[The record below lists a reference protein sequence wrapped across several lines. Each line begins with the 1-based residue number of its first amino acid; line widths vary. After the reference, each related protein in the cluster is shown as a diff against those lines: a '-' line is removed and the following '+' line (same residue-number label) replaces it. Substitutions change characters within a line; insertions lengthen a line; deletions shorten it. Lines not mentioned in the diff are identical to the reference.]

1 MTPIQSGTRPALIPL
16 VGISMLCNVVTV
28 VFARLAYGLLLPGMQ
43 ESLQLSFTQ
52 AALLGTVTALGYL
65 SLVLPAG
72 MLAARYGARRAI
84 LLGTG
89 FAILGFGGL
98 SQASSFPLLIGLM
111 LCLGAATAFSYTPM
125 ISLLG
130 AWYPE
135 RRGTVIGLANSGVG
149 SGMFL
154 TGALVPMLTTQTEGW
169 RQAWLLFALIAVA
182 CALLAWRVLQD
193 PPRMPRPD
201 NPQIQPSG
209 LGTALRNRHVRSV
222 AWIYGIIGVTYILQ
236 SLFMYSFALESGIP
250 ATSAGHLVALMGILS
265 IFASPGW
272 GWAADRIGHDR
283 ALVICMALGAAGT
296 LLPVLWPVYPAF
308 LLHYFV
314 LGATTTGQ
322 FTSIL
327 AAATR
332 TVSREQAAVTISFI
346 TLFFAAGQLL
356 GPSLGG
362 LLLEKTHNFPLM
374 FALSST
380 LVALGTVLSWRSGRR
395 A

>member
-1 MTPIQSGTRPALIPL
+1 MSATQDGARPALIPL
-16 VGISMLCNVVTV
+16 IGISMLCNIVTV

-43 ESLQLSFTQ
+43 ETLGLSFTQ

-72 MLAARYGARRAI
+72 LFAARFGARRAI
-84 LLGTG
+84 MLGTCC
-89 FAILGFGGL
+89 AVLGFSGM
-98 SQASSFPLLIGLM
+98 SQASSFPLLIVLM
-111 LCLGAATAFSYTPM
+111 LCLGAATAFSYTPL

-135 RRGTVIGLANSGVG
+135 RRGIVIGWANSGVG

-154 TGALVPMLTTQTEGW
+154 TGALVPVLTTQSEGW
-169 RQAWLLFALIAVA
+169 RQAWLLFAIIAIV
-182 CALLAWRVLQD
+182 CMLLAWRVLQN
-193 PPRMPRPD
+193 PPRMPTPA
-201 NPQIQPSG
+201 NPAIRAAS
-209 LGTALRNRHVRSV
+209 LGSALRNPHVLLV

-236 SLFMYSFALESGIP
+236 SLFMYSFALESGI
-250 ATSAGHLVALMGILS
+250 SAGSAGQLVALMGILS
-265 IFASPGW
+265 IFASPAW
-272 GWAADRIGHDR
+272 GWAADRIGHER
-283 ALVICMALGAAGT
+283 ALLICLALGAMGT

-314 LGATTTGQ
+314 LGASTTGQ

-327 AAATR
+327 ASATR

-362 LLLEKTHNFPLM
+362 LLLEKTHDFPLM
-374 FALSST
+374 FALSS
-380 LVALGTVLSWRSGRR
+380 LLIAIGALLSWRSGRG